1 MLRQLEVHAGGPSSP
16 RRPQSPVPHLPCQ
29 ANWNLLDWVPPRSG
43 PGPPQMAPRGSP
55 RQEDVTEAQEG
66 KTTRSRPL
74 WGTLCATGF
83 GSAPVLTSSG
93 AGTQMYS
100 SLVVL
105 FRASKQNSE
114 FLTKLERDFFFPP
127 LHKMTGNK
135 LMAESIRRD
144 VGESRGSGESVDL
157 SNMSDRRGCTWGRLQ
172 RFTTSLRWVFPLPQT
187 PASLNPRS
195 DFVQDEFHL
204 R

>member
-1 MLRQLEVHAGGPSSP
+1 
-16 RRPQSPVPHLPCQ
+16 
-29 ANWNLLDWVPPRSG
+29 
-43 PGPPQMAPRGSP
+43 
-55 RQEDVTEAQEG
+55 
-66 KTTRSRPL
+66 
-74 WGTLCATGF
+74 
-83 GSAPVLTSSG
+83 
-93 AGTQMYS
+93 MYS

-114 FLTKLERDFFFPP
+114 FLTKLERDFFPPP

-172 RFTTSLRWVFPLPQT
+172 RFTTSLR
-187 PASLNPRS
+187 
-195 DFVQDEFHL
+195 
-204 R
+204 

>member
-16 RRPQSPVPHLPCQ
+16 RHPPSPVPHLPCQ
-29 ANWNLLDWVPPRSG
+29 ANWNLLDWVPPCSG

-93 AGTQMYS
+93 TGTQMYS

-114 FLTKLERDFFFPP
+114 FLTKLEGNSPP
-127 LHKMTGNK
+127 QHKMTGNK

-144 VGESRGSGESVDL
+144 VGESRGSRESVDL
-157 SNMSDRRGCTWGRLQ
+157 FNMSDRRGCTWGRLQ

-187 PASLNPRS
+187 PASPNPRS